1 MVSTRSQKGRG
12 KGKGKAKAASAQTNP
27 HPNSDTRT
35 PRKPINTPHVRDHAP
50 KAPQPSGPSMA
61 STPSLADNAVPTITN
76 TKDTTSTANGIQALA
91 NREKKESQDPT
102 VKEVVLGNLWVKPW
116 YKSSYAEEITGRPG
130 SKGWVDGLLERLY
143 VCQWCFKYT
152 VDLAAYLGH
161 TKICS
166 YQDIEGTLGS
176 AMYSTDDFS
185 IYEVDGEEHKLY
197 TQNLSLF
204 AKLFLETKSVFYDTT
219 TFLYY
224 LLYYRDP
231 LVENS
236 KPQVV
241 GFFSKE
247 KLSWDNNNLA
257 CILVFPPWQK
267 RGFGQ
272 VLMGVSYELAKREGR
287 LGGPEKPLSE
297 LGRQAY
303 VRYWSGVIARNI
315 LSLPLKKMTTVQQ
328 ICDETFIVQED
339 IVATLKEM
347 GILEKRKKGGASV
360 VINKAR
366 IREWAT
372 LNRVSLDSPVD
383 PDAFDWPESGEED
396 EEEESD

>member
-1 MVSTRSQKGRG
+1 
-12 KGKGKAKAASAQTNP
+12 
-27 HPNSDTRT
+27 
-35 PRKPINTPHVRDHAP
+35 
-50 KAPQPSGPSMA
+50 MA
-61 STPSLADNAVPTITN
+61 STLSLSENAIPTITS
-76 TKDTTSTANGIQALA
+76 TKDVPAAANGIQTLA
-91 NREKKESQDPT
+91 KREKKESQEPT

-130 SKGWVDGLLERLY
+130 AKGW
-143 VCQWCFKYT
+143 
-152 VDLAAYLGH
+152 
-161 TKICS
+161 KICS
-166 YQDIEGTLGS
+166 YQDVEETLGS
-176 AMYSTDDFS
+176 AMYSTDNFS

-231 LVENS
+231 LIKNS

-315 LSLPLKKMTTVQQ
+315 LSLPLKKMATVQQ

-339 IVATLKEM
+339 IVATLKDM
-347 GILEKRKKGGASV
+347 GILEKRKKAGASV

-372 LNRVSLDSPVD
+372 LNRVSLDSPID
-383 PDAFDWPESGEED
+383 PDAFDWPESEEEEED
-396 EEEESD
+396 EEESE